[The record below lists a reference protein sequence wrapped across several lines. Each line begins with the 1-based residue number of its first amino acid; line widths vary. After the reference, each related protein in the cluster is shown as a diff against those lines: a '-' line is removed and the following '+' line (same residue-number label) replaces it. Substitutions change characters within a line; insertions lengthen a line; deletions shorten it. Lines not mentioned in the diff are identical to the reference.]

1 MINNKLLDYLKKN
14 GYELNSNSNGIG
26 ISIVNNELLIKG
38 SESDLIELA
47 NYIVNVALSNNEKD
61 HLHIDDLTIIN
72 HNSSINSIIIEKD
85 K

>member
-1 MINNKLLDYLKKN
+1 MINNKLLDYLKKD
-14 GYELNSNSNGIG
+14 GYELNTNSNGIG

-38 SESDLIELA
+38 SKSDLIELA